1 MPYFGL
7 TPSNIERNSAVKTLT
22 TDTMHELLNVGVE
35 NSRLETVSHTVTISD
50 S

>member
-7 TPSNIERNSAVKTLT
+7 TPSNIERNSAAKTLT
-22 TDTMHELLNVGVE
+22 TDTMYELLNVGME
-35 NSRLETVSHTVTISD
+35 NSRLETVSHILTMFD